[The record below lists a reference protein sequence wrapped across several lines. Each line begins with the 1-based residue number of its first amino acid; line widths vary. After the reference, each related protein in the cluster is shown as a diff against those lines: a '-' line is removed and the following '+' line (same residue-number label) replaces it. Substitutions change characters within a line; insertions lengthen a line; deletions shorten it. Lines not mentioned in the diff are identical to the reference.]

1 MSLGSHMVELSRE
14 ERISAAFV
22 KVADTL
28 VADYDVID
36 LLHTLVEAC
45 VSVLDVHAAG
55 LVLTDDDGTLQ
66 LLASTSERAD
76 FVEIMQLNAGTGP
89 CIQCFRA
96 GVVVAV
102 ADIESDGD
110 EWPDF
115 QAAALLQGFRAVHA
129 TPMRLRGEVL
139 GALNLFSTG
148 TGLLNAPDA
157 AVAQA
162 LADVATIGILQE
174 RSIRETGVVREQ
186 LQHALESRVLIE
198 QAKGVVSALGRI
210 GVDEA
215 FGLLRDYAR
224 HNNLS
229 LRTVAERVAART
241 LDVLPMAR
249 PGEGSSEPNARHFF

>member
-1 MSLGSHMVELSRE
+1 MVQLSRE
-14 ERISAAFV
+14 ERITAAFV
-22 KVADTL
+22 TVADTL

-36 LLHTLVEAC
+36 LLHTLVEVC
-45 VSVLDVHAAG
+45 VKVLDVQAAG
-55 LVLTDDDGTLQ
+55 LVLADDDGSLQ

-89 CIQCFRA
+89 CIQSFRT
-96 GVVVAV
+96 GVVVEV
-102 ADIESDGD
+102 ADIGKDGG

-115 QAAALLQGFRAVHA
+115 QSAALQQGFHAVHA

-162 LADVATIGILQE
+162 LADVSTIGILQE
-174 RSIRETGVVREQ
+174 RNIRETGVVREQ
-186 LQHALESRVLIE
+186 LQHALESRVLVE
-198 QAKGVVSALGRI
+198 QAKGVVSALGWI

-224 HNNLS
+224 QNNLS
-229 LRTVAERVAART
+229 LRTVAERVTART
-241 LDVLPMAR
+241 LDVLPATRTREEPGR
-249 PGEGSSEPNARHFF
+249 PNTRHLF

>member
-1 MSLGSHMVELSRE
+1 MVQPSRE
-14 ERISAAFV
+14 ERITAAFV
-22 KVADTL
+22 TVADTL

-45 VSVLDVHAAG
+45 ANVLDVEAAG
-55 LVLTDDDGTLQ
+55 LVLADDDGSLQ

-89 CIQCFRA
+89 CIECFRT
-96 GVVVAV
+96 GVVVEV
-102 ADIESDGD
+102 ADMVTDGG

-115 QAAALLQGFRAVHA
+115 QAAALQQGFHAVHA
-129 TPMRLRGEVL
+129 TPMRLRGEVI
-139 GALNLFSTG
+139 GALNLFSAE

-186 LQHALESRVLIE
+186 LQHALESRVVIE
-198 QAKGVVSALGRI
+198 QAKGVVSALGWI

-224 HNNLS
+224 QNNLS
-229 LRTVAERVAART
+229 LRTVAERVTART
-241 LDVLPMAR
+241 LDVLPTAR
-249 PGEGSSEPNARHFF
+249 SREDPTPPSTRHLF

>member
-1 MSLGSHMVELSRE
+1 MVELSRE
-14 ERISAAFV
+14 ERITAAFV
-22 KVADTL
+22 TVADTL

-36 LLHTLVEAC
+36 LLHTLVEVCAR
-45 VSVLDVHAAG
+45 VLDVQAAG
-55 LVLTDDDGTLQ
+55 LVLADDDGNLQ

-89 CIQCFRA
+89 CIECFRT
-96 GVVVAV
+96 GDVVEV
-102 ADIESDGD
+102 ADIAGDGG

-115 QAAALLQGFRAVHA
+115 QAAALEQGFQAVHA
-129 TPMRLRGEVL
+129 TPMRLRGEII
-139 GALNLFSTG
+139 GALNLFSVEVG
-148 TGLLNAPDA
+148 FLNAPDA

-198 QAKGVVSALGRI
+198 QAKGVVSALGAI
-210 GVDEA
+210 DVDEA

-224 HNNLS
+224 QHNLS
-229 LRTVAERVAART
+229 LRTVAERVTART
-241 LDVLPMAR
+241 LDVLPTAR
-249 PGEGSSEPNARHFF
+249 LRDESSGPNARHFF

>member
-1 MSLGSHMVELSRE
+1 MVELSRE
-14 ERISAAFV
+14 ERINAAFV
-22 KVADTL
+22 AVADTL
-28 VADYDVID
+28 IADYDVID

-45 VSVLDVHAAG
+45 ASVLDVQAAG
-55 LVLTDDDGTLQ
+55 LVLADDDGSLQ
-66 LLASTSERAD
+66 LLASTSERTD

-89 CIQCFRA
+89 CIQCFRT
-96 GVVVAV
+96 GTVVAV
-102 ADIESDGD
+102 ADIASDGG

-115 QAAALLQGFRAVHA
+115 QAAALQQDFRAVDA

-139 GALNLFSTG
+139 GALNLFSTE

-198 QAKGVVSALGRI
+198 QAKGVVSALGWI

-215 FGLLRDYAR
+215 FGLMRDYAR
-224 HNNLS
+224 QNNLS
-229 LRTVAERVAART
+229 LRTVAERVTART
-241 LDVLPMAR
+241 LDVLPTAR
-249 PGEGSSEPNARHFF
+249 PREKSSESNTRHLF

>member
-1 MSLGSHMVELSRE
+1 MVELSRE
-14 ERISAAFV
+14 ERITAAFV
-22 KVADTL
+22 TVADTL

-45 VSVLDVHAAG
+45 ASVLDVEAAG
-55 LVLTDDDGTLQ
+55 LVLADDDGSLQ

-89 CIQCFRA
+89 CIECFRTGA
-96 GVVVAV
+96 VVEVGDIAV
-102 ADIESDGD
+102 DGG

-115 QAAALLQGFRAVHA
+115 QRAAIEQGFHAVHA
-129 TPMRLRGEVL
+129 TPMKLRGEVI
-139 GALNLFSTG
+139 GALNLFSAEP
-148 TGLLNAPDA
+148 GLLNSPDA

-174 RSIRETGVVREQ
+174 RSIRETSIVREQ

-198 QAKGVVSALGRI
+198 QAKGVVSALGWI
-210 GVDEA
+210 DVDEA

-224 HNNLS
+224 QHNLS
-229 LRTVAERVAART
+229 LRTVAERVTART
-241 LDVLPMAR
+241 LDVLPTSR
-249 PGEGSSEPNARHFF
+249 RSDESGGPNTRHLF